1 MKPSSY
7 STRFNPMKEWE
18 RVINEVFP
26 AIVRDMDSCTGKYSA
41 SMMKDFMVIRDFM
54 FEVYDIRQQRDYIE
68 FEPDLEELQKRL
80 FDMHGKINRRSWAK
94 RVPGVCAFLKGF
106 LSEIKCVKP
115 SEVYLIQ
122 MLYVE
127 AVLKCVLPEVE
138 RHLTTLLF
146 TPNKAMLLYKEKLDS
161 KQRKIR
167 TLVEHVLTTSV
178 SSYAHNNVDGASTK
192 TQYRRVKT
200 FSENAILFIMAWPN
214 ESNYLELEK
223 MIAVEGTWK
232 EAYQQLSTPT
242 DDVDE
247 A

>member
-18 RVINEVFP
+18 RVINEIFP

-41 SMMKDFMVIRDFM
+41 SMMKDFMAISDFM
-54 FEVYDIRQQRDYIE
+54 FEVYDIRQKREYIE
-68 FEPDLEELQKRL
+68 SECDLEELQKRL
-80 FDMHGKINRRSWAK
+80 FVKHGKINRRSWAK
-94 RVPGVCAFLKGF
+94 RTPGVCAFLKGV

-127 AVLKCVLPEVE
+127 AVLKCVLSEVE
-138 RHLTTLLF
+138 RHIATLLF
-146 TPNKAMLLYKEKLDS
+146 TPNEAMLLYKEKLDS

-167 TLVEHVLTTSV
+167 TMVEHVLTTSV

-214 ESNYLELEK
+214 ESNYRQLEN
-223 MIAVEGTWK
+223 MIGIEGTWK
-232 EAYQQLSTPT
+232 VAYQQLSKPSDAE
-242 DDVDE
+242 DDV
-247 A
+247 